1 MTAAPTGGVLLFGP
15 PAAGK
20 DTVSAALHTLD
31 PRFSQLVKVKVGSGR
46 STGYRMASETQL
58 TELRRAGRIVLETER
73 YGNTYAVDRADLDAL
88 RAEGGVP
95 VVHVGSLAHLRSF
108 LGAVNEPWLSVLLW
122 LPRAECARRSAG
134 RGDQDTPDRLSV
146 WDTTLEDLA
155 SSDPDE
161 DPFHLLLRTDLRP
174 PESTAGIVREAFASG
189 SARSAD
195 GRELVDFL
203 RQEAPD
209 GR

>member
-1 MTAAPTGGVLLFGP
+1 MTAPIGGVLLYGP

-20 DTVSAALHTLD
+20 DTVTAALHALD

-46 STGYRMASETQL
+46 TAGYRMATAPEL
-58 TELRRAGRIVLETER
+58 AELRRAGRIVLETER

-88 RAEGGVP
+88 RSEGGVP
-95 VVHVGSLAHLRSF
+95 VVHVGSLSHLRSF
-108 LGAVNEPWLSVLLW
+108 LEAVTEPWLHVLLW

-134 RGDQDTPDRLSV
+134 RGDRDTEERLSV

-155 SSDPDE
+155 SSPPDTS
-161 DPFHLLLRTDLRP
+161 PFHLLLRTDLHS
-174 PESTAGIVREAFASG
+174 PERTASIVRDAVTAGA
-189 SARSAD
+189 ARPAT
-195 GRELVDFL
+195 GPELVGFL
-203 RQEAPD
+203 RHEPPV

>member
-1 MTAAPTGGVLLFGP
+1 MTATPVGGVLLFGP

-20 DTVSAALHTLD
+20 DTVSTALHALD

-46 STGYRMASETQL
+46 STGYRMATESQL
-58 TELRRAGRIVLETER
+58 AELRHAGRIVLETER

-108 LGAVNEPWLSVLLW
+108 LAAVDEPWLSVLLW

-134 RGDQDTPDRLSV
+134 RGDQDTKDRLAV

-155 SSDPDE
+155 GADPDK
-161 DPFHLLLRTDLRP
+161 DPFHLLIRTDRRP
-174 PESTAGIVREAFASG
+174 PESTASTVREAFLSG
-189 SARSAD
+189 RTRPAG

-203 RQEAPD
+203 RQETQA
-209 GR
+209 GH